1 MPLKKVKDNPNL
13 FRDAHSNAIVNR
25 DGKGYQDYIINRDRL
40 KSQHLSTLNNSKEI
54 DNLKKDVKEIKDML
68 QVIVKSLQET
78 K

>member
-13 FRDAHSNAIVNR
+13 FRDDYSNAIVNR